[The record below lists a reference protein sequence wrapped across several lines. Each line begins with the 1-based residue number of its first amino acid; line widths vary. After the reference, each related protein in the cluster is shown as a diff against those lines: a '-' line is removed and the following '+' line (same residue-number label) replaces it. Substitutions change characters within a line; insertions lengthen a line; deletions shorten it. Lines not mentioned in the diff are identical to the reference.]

1 MGETNFGTL
10 IKKEIGAVYTV
21 IGEVVNIEPPE
32 YLAEAIESTNHSSGG
47 DKEFISGGLRELGE
61 FKATINFDKAVISG
75 FYNDI
80 KAGTVGKYSIDFPDT
95 GSTKWKFDAL
105 VISLKPSAADAQ
117 SPEALQAEVG
127 FQPTGG
133 LTLE

>member
-1 MGETNFGTL
+1 MAESNFGTL
-10 IKKEIGAVYTV
+10 LKKEVGAVYTV
-21 IGEVVNIEPPE
+21 VGEILSIDPPE

-47 DKEFISGGLRELGE
+47 VKEFISGGLTELGE
-61 FKATINFDKAVISG
+61 FKCSVNFDKTTISG
-75 FYNDI
+75 FYADI

-95 GSTKWKFDAL
+95 GNTKWKFDAL
-105 VISLKPSAADAQ
+105 VISLKPGSADAQ
-117 SPEALQAEVG
+117 SPETLQAEVG